1 MDIAKANKLFFN
13 SNTWL
18 YLAGTDECGSELHHE
33 AYCVQAEDE
42 RGNRW
47 SHDYTFRLSEFI
59 KKAEGDTFMG
69 RELLELTVEKLCDK
83 MKLHLQNGGKLNPDH
98 WEEDEPCYG
107 SDAYCDAY
115 GF

>member
-18 YLAGTDECGSELHHE
+18 YLAGTDECGSETHHE
-33 AYCVQAEDE
+33 AYCVLAEDE

-47 SHDYTFRLSEFI
+47 SHDHTFKLSYFI
-59 KKAEGDTFMG
+59 KKAEGDTTKA
-69 RELLELTVEKLCDK
+69 REILELAVEKLCDK
-83 MKLHLQNGGKLNPDH
+83 MKLHLQNGGKLNADH
-98 WEEDEPCYG
+98 WEESEPCYG
-107 SDAYCDAY
+107 SDAYCDQN

>member
-47 SHDYTFRLSEFI
+47 SHNHTFRLSDFI
-59 KKAEGDTFMG
+59 KKAEGDTFKG

-83 MKLHLQNGGKLNPDH
+83 MKLYLQNGGKLNADL

-107 SDAYCDAY
+107 SDAYCDMY
-115 GF
+115 GC